1 MPLYGPK
8 FPLKTGNR
16 DTFEIY
22 DNLES
27 QISFFLKN
35 LLMTSP
41 GEKISDSNYG
51 VGIRSFLFEQNIE
64 SSRSRIQSE
73 ISSQISIYMPYLDVA
88 SIEVS
93 ATDKDVD
100 SSSLN
105 VKIAYSF
112 PDDDLQREFEL
123 DLDPDTYIGFY

>member
-64 SSRSRIQSE
+64 SSRSRIQCE

-93 ATDKDVD
+93 ATDEDVD